1 MNKQQVFKLSEH
13 VNVTRVGGKAY
24 ALGKMLRAGFII
36 PDGYVI
42 SAEVF
47 NGMTPALNDVVLSA
61 FDKLGTEFVA
71 VRSSAV
77 NEDGIDAA
85 WAGQLDTFLNCT
97 RENLIQS
104 VNAYR
109 ESASNARAQSYA
121 HQKGIEATKVAV
133 IVQAMVESEVSGVV
147 FSAHPVSGDTT
158 QMVIEAGLGLGEA
171 VVSGQITPD
180 TYILD
185 KKKEKLIEK
194 HVALQNKKLIRSDV
208 GTTVWLDVGVEGAAQ
223 KLSDEQIINLCKV
236 TEKIEKFFS
245 YPVDVEWALSNGKM
259 YILQSRPVTILVR
272 T

>member
-1 MNKQQVFKLSEH
+1 MTNQQLFKLSESAD
-13 VNVTRVGGKAY
+13 VTHVGGKAY
-24 ALGKMLRAGFII
+24 ALGKMLRVGFII
-36 PDGYVI
+36 PNGFVV
-42 SAEVF
+42 SA
-47 NGMTPALNDVVLSA
+47 NSSNAMTPVLSDVILSA

-104 VNAYR
+104 VKDCW

-121 HQKGIEATKVAV
+121 QQKGIEATKVAV
-133 IVQAMVESEVSGVV
+133 MVQAMVESEVSGVS

-185 KKKEKLIEK
+185 KKKEQLIEK
-194 HVALQNKKLIRSDV
+194 HIALQKKKLARSDA
-208 GTTVWLDVGVEGAAQ
+208 GTTVWLDVGVEGSAP
-223 KLSDEQIINLCKV
+223 KLSDEQIIKLCKL
-236 TEKIEKFFS
+236 TEKLEEFFG
-245 YPVDVEWALSNGKM
+245 YPVDVEWALSNDTI
-259 YILQSRPVTILVR
+259 YILQTRPITTLEC